1 MDEKTPDIDKS
12 QLYYGKTVHWITI
25 ASCLISL
32 ITPFII
38 LLFPGKNYLNEA
50 LLFESIFKGKNPAE
64 IWRSSGVQVGN
75 LRPVGSV
82 EVPFKYGD
90 FWKLFIKNFFTPD
103 GFAAF
108 GVVLGCSVTLWALIP
123 AAWQFAK
130 KKEYFYVCVSIF
142 IMALIVLAMSGI
154 INMAG

>member
-1 MDEKTPDIDKS
+1 
-12 QLYYGKTVHWITI
+12 
-25 ASCLISL
+25 
-32 ITPFII
+32 
-38 LLFPGKNYLNEA
+38 LLFPGKNYLNET
-50 LLFESIFKGKNPAE
+50 LLFETIFKGKNPAE
-64 IWRSSGVQVGN
+64 IWMSSGV
-75 LRPVGSV
+75 S
-82 EVPFKYGD
+82 FKSGD

-123 AAWQFAK
+123 AVWQFAK
-130 KKEYFYVCVSIF
+130 KKECFYVCVSIF